1 MGRRRRAVTDARPAL
16 RGFTLVELLAVLVIF
31 GLLAAIALPNLGIR
45 SSRMLDEEARR
56 LASSL
61 EFARQRAVMT
71 GVPHRVLVDLDQ
83 AAYRIE
89 WQGRPEGEEA
99 LAAEAGGVALGAAA
113 LSKPALA
120 PPAVTERDFGPLA
133 GSLGDVAELDE
144 AVSFAGIETA
154 EGTFEQGT
162 VQIYFERNGT
172 SDPAAVSLESES
184 GRRVVLYVAP
194 LSDAVRFEYVDA
206 P

>member
-1 MGRRRRAVTDARPAL
+1 VRAR

-31 GLLAAIALPNLGIR
+31 GLLAMIALPNLGIR

-83 AAYRIE
+83 AAYRVE
-89 WQGRPEGEEA
+89 WYGRPDGEEA
-99 LAAEAGGVALGAAA
+99 APAEASGPVGASAAA
-113 LSKPALA
+113 RPALS
-120 PPAVTERDFGPLA
+120 PPAASEREFEPLT
-133 GSLGDVAELDE
+133 GSLGEVAELDE
-144 AVSFAGIETA
+144 AVHFAAIETA

-162 VQIYFERNGT
+162 VQIVFERNGT
-172 SDPAAVSLESES
+172 SDPAAVVLESDG
-184 GRRVVLYVAP
+184 GRRVSLFVAP
-194 LSDAVRFEYVDA
+194 LSDAVRFEYVDE

>member
-1 MGRRRRAVTDARPAL
+1 MTAARPAR

-56 LASSL
+56 LAASL

-89 WQGRPEGEEA
+89 WQGRPDGEEA
-99 LAAEAGGVALGAAA
+99 LAAEAGGLAAPGATLA
-113 LSKPALA
+113 KPALA
-120 PPAVTERDFGPLA
+120 PPAATEHDFEPLA
-133 GSLGDVAELDE
+133 GSLGEVAQLDE
-144 AVSFAGIETA
+144 AVSFASIETA

-162 VQIYFERNGT
+162 IQIFFERNGT
-172 SDPAAVSLESES
+172 SDPAAVALENES

-194 LSDAVRFEYVDA
+194 LSDAVRFEYVEA

>member
-1 MGRRRRAVTDARPAL
+1 VTRPGRAR

-31 GLLAAIALPNLGIR
+31 GLLAMIALPNLGIR

-56 LASSL
+56 LAASL

-83 AAYRIE
+83 AAYRVE
-89 WQGRPEGEEA
+89 WYGRPDGEEA
-99 LAAEAGGVALGAAA
+99 APAEASGPLGASAAAARPA
-113 LSKPALA
+113 LS
-120 PPAVTERDFGPLA
+120 PPAATEREFEPLA
-133 GSLGDVAELDE
+133 GTLGEVAELDE
-144 AVSFAGIETA
+144 AVHFAAIETG

-162 VQIYFERNGT
+162 VQIVFERNGT
-172 SDPAAVSLESES
+172 SDPAAVVLESDG
-184 GRRVVLYVAP
+184 GRRVSLYVAP
-194 LSDAVRFEYVDA
+194 LSDSVRFEYVDQ

>member
-1 MGRRRRAVTDARPAL
+1 VTGARRAL
-16 RGFTLVELLAVLVIF
+16 GGFTLVELLAVLVIF

-71 GVPHRVLVDLDQ
+71 GVTHRVLVDLDL

-89 WQGRPEGEEA
+89 WYGRPDAEEA
-99 LAAEAGGVALGAAA
+99 AAPAEATGLAAGGA
-113 LSKPALA
+113 ALA
-120 PPAVTERDFGPLA
+120 PLALSPPAATDREFEPLA
-133 GSLGDVAELDE
+133 GSLGDVASLDE
-144 AVSFAGIETA
+144 AVHFAGIETA

-162 VQIYFERNGT
+162 IQIVFERNGT
-172 SDPAAVSLESES
+172 SDPAAVWLENDG
-184 GRRVVLYVAP
+184 GRRVALYVAP
-194 LSDAVRFEYVDA
+194 LSDSVRFEYVDQ